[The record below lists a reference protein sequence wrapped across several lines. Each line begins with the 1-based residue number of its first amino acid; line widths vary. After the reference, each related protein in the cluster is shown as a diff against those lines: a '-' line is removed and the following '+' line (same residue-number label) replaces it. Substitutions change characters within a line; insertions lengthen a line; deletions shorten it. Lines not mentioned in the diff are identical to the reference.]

1 MKHTS
6 KLLSM
11 IALRIF
17 FLKLPCLMIAEG
29 LRAPRFFSPFRSQTP
44 IKITP
49 KEFYPKSNSMIP
61 RLWNNADKPGED
73 GWVKEML
80 DMSIAVFIT

>member
-1 MKHTS
+1 
-6 KLLSM
+6 
-11 IALRIF
+11 
-17 FLKLPCLMIAEG
+17 MIAEG

-61 RLWNNADKPGED
+61 CLWNNADKPGED
-73 GWVKEML
+73 GGVKEML
-80 DMSIAVFIT
+80 DMSIAVFITWENLQIQNSKLVKLVKKAAH